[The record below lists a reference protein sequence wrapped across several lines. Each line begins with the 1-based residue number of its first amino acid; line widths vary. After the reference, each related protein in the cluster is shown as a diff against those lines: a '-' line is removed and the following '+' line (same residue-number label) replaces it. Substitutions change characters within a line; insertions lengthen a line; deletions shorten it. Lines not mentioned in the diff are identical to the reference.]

1 MGRRAALT
9 GALLSREQRVP
20 GRDWGCSMVP
30 ETPSSVKHVAV
41 EGIKLLLTFSGNSGM
56 Q

>member
-1 MGRRAALT
+1 MGRRGALT

-20 GRDWGCSMVP
+20 GRDWGCSTVP